1 MREASPLK
9 EFARYT
15 SLNVLGMIGLS
26 CYILAD
32 TFFVSLGLGAD
43 GLAALNLAI
52 PIYSFINGS
61 GLMIGMGGGTRYS
74 ILKSQGNHREA
85 NRVFTNV
92 LYLAAVLT
100 SLFVAAGLLFAGDIV
115 RLFGGTGNVFTMSR
129 TYLRVI
135 LLFAPAFLMNN
146 VLLCFVR
153 NDGAPQLSMAAMLGG
168 SFSNVVLDWVFI
180 FPLRHGNLPG
190 GIRHRTGASDQH
202 LQGLPHFL
210 PKENQFKPVACR
222 PQGQRTIRILSSGV
236 PSLVT
241 EVSSGIVIIVFNS
254 LILGMEGNT
263 GVAAYGVI
271 ANLSL
276 VVISIYTG
284 IAQGIQPILSRSY
297 GVGDQDRLSA
307 TLRYAVIAMLGV
319 SVAIYG
325 ALLAFAPQ
333 IAAVFNSEGSPTLQ
347 AIAVQGLRL
356 YFIACP
362 LCRVQR
368 SALDVLHLYGPAPSR
383 PRHFP
388 AAWFFPHHPWPFCWL
403 LWGRWWAFGWP
414 SCRWNILA
422 ALLAVGLFLRSRRK
436 PDTPAPFRE
445 LLSFLQ
451 LGGKAAFL
459 IPGEEDGVG
468 LAVLRRDGHLFCRG
482 KLHSV
487 PIAVGGEI
495 HGQGGEVLA
504 IEVVF
509 VKRGC
514 QGRLGG
520 EGFAVHIRPST
531 PWMYLPSR

>member
-1 MREASPLK
+1 MKGAFR

-52 PIYSFINGS
+52 PIYSFISGS

-85 NRVFTNV
+85 NRVFTHV
-92 LYLAAVLT
+92 LYLAAVLAAV
-100 SLFVAAGLLFAGDIV
+100 FVTAGLLFAGDIV

-135 LLFAPAFLMNN
+135 LLFAPAFLLNN

-180 FPLRHGNLPG
+180 FPCGM
-190 GIRHRTGASDQH
+190 GIFGAVFATGLAPLISMAI
-202 LQGLPHFL
+202 LSPHFL
-210 PKENQFKPVACR
+210 RGKSQFKPVACR
-222 PQGQRTIRILSSGV
+222 PQAQRTVRILSSGA

-254 LILGMEGNT
+254 LILGMEGNV

-276 VVISIYTG
+276 VVISIFTG

-297 GVGDQDRLSA
+297 GVGDRGRLSA
-307 TLRYAVIAMLGV
+307 TLRYAVIATLAASAAV
-319 SVAIYG
+319 YG
-325 ALLAFAPQ
+325 AVLAFAPQ
-333 IAAVFNSEGSPTLQ
+333 IAAVFNSEGSPALQ
-347 AIAVQGLRL
+347 AIAQKGLRL

-362 LCRVQR
+362 FAGSNVVLSMYFTSTDRPLPAHIISLLR
-368 SALDVLHLYGPAPSR
+368 GFFLILPLALLLARAAGMTGIWLA
-383 PRHFP
+383 FP
-388 AAWFFPHHPWPFCWL
+388 ATEFLC
-403 LWGRWWAFGWP
+403 
-414 SCRWNILA
+414 
-422 ALLAVGLFLRSRRK
+422 ALLTAGLFW
-436 PDTPAPFRE
+436 
-445 LLSFLQ
+445 
-451 LGGKAAFL
+451 
-459 IPGEEDGVG
+459 
-468 LAVLRRDGHLFCRG
+468 
-482 KLHSV
+482 
-487 PIAVGGEI
+487 
-495 HGQGGEVLA
+495 
-504 IEVVF
+504 
-509 VKRGC
+509 
-514 QGRLGG
+514 RLGRKT
-520 EGFAVHIRPST
+520 A
-531 PWMYLPSR
+531 